1 MPFDGINGFN
11 DHPIVK
17 LAAVERLLA
26 TEQQWCKG
34 RLRDAHG
41 RHCLVGAIEAVG
53 GRQVL
58 QKPIL
63 QAAREVSGKRYWRI
77 EFFNDDPRTTHA
89 DVLQV
94 LRHTRESMIAGLI
107 GEGLREPRRLR
118 WACALRALCMGGGG
132 TAGAPASRDSGIR
145 LSFSN
150 PAMPRN
156 DADARRHS
164 DGDLPKQRAE
174 VLELQH

>member
-1 MPFDGINGFN
+1 MPFDGIDGFDN
-11 DHPIVK
+11 HPIAK
-17 LAAVERLLA
+17 LGAVERMLA

-94 LRHTRESMIAGLI
+94 LRRTRENMIAGMLGSYDRQPRHQRWLRAVRAMCSRGAVEAEAVSPASSTGFSI
-107 GEGLREPRRLR
+107 GEPLSRKRTPE
-118 WACALRALCMGGGG
+118 
-132 TAGAPASRDSGIR
+132 ASGQTER
-145 LSFSN
+145 
-150 PAMPRN
+150 
-156 DADARRHS
+156 
-164 DGDLPKQRAE
+164 

>member
-1 MPFDGINGFN
+1 MPFDGIDAFDN
-11 DHPIVK
+11 HPLAK
-17 LAAVERLLA
+17 LGAVERLLA

-53 GRQVL
+53 GRQIL
-58 QKPIL
+58 QKVVL

-94 LRHTRESMIAGLI
+94 LHRARENLIAGMINEYDRLPWYQKWMRAFRTRSPRPPR
-107 GEGLREPRRLR
+107 GNPPTLFPAEPAAPYRDLDTGLFVEPKLQKDRV
-118 WACALRALCMGGGG
+118 A
-132 TAGAPASRDSGIR
+132 
-145 LSFSN
+145 
-150 PAMPRN
+150 
-156 DADARRHS
+156 
-164 DGDLPKQRAE
+164 
-174 VLELQH
+174 VLEIQD

>member
-1 MPFDGINGFN
+1 M
-11 DHPIVK
+11 
-17 LAAVERLLA
+17 LA

-77 EFFNDDPRTTHA
+77 EVFNDDPRTTHA
-89 DVLQV
+89 GVVQV
-94 LRHTRESMIAGLI
+94 LRRTRENRIAGVLCSYDPQ
-107 GEGLREPRRLR
+107 PRHRR
-118 WACALRALCMGGGG
+118 WRRALRALCSGGGG
-132 TAGAPASRDSGIR
+132 APRGTSPEGT
-145 LSFSN
+145 
-150 PAMPRN
+150 
-156 DADARRHS
+156 
-164 DGDLPKQRAE
+164 
-174 VLELQH
+174 

>member
-1 MPFDGINGFN
+1 MPFDGIDAFDN
-11 DHPIVK
+11 HPVAK
-17 LAAVERLLA
+17 LGAVERMLA

-77 EFFNDDPRTTHA
+77 EFFNDDPRTTHG

-94 LRHTRESMIAGLI
+94 LRRTRENMVAGMLCSYD
-107 GEGLREPRRLR
+107 RQPRHRR
-118 WACALRALCMGGGG
+118 WIRALRSRGGFDAEAISPESTARISLGEPVALRCEPEE
-132 TAGAPASRDSGIR
+132 AGQTGRVPE
-145 LSFSN
+145 F
-150 PAMPRN
+150 
-156 DADARRHS
+156 
-164 DGDLPKQRAE
+164 
-174 VLELQH
+174 QH

>member
-1 MPFDGINGFN
+1 MPFDGIDAFDN
-11 DHPIVK
+11 HPIAK
-17 LAAVERLLA
+17 LGAVERMLA

-94 LRHTRESMIAGLI
+94 LRRTRENMIDGMI
-107 GEGLREPRRLR
+107 CSFDRQPWHRR
-118 WACALRALCMGGGG
+118 WMGALRDLVSPAGSDAEAISLENTTRFSPKEPVALCGKPQG
-132 TAGAPASRDSGIR
+132 SGQTDR
-145 LSFSN
+145 
-150 PAMPRN
+150 
-156 DADARRHS
+156 
-164 DGDLPKQRAE
+164 
-174 VLELQH
+174 VLEFQP

>member
-1 MPFDGINGFN
+1 MPFDGIDGFDN
-11 DHPIVK
+11 HPIAK
-17 LAAVERLLA
+17 LGAVERMLA

-94 LRHTRESMIAGLI
+94 LRRTRENMIDGMI
-107 GEGLREPRRLR
+107 CSFDRQPRHRR
-118 WACALRALCMGGGG
+118 WIRALRALRSRGGFEAEAISPES
-132 TAGAPASRDSGIR
+132 TAR
-145 LSFSN
+145 FS
-150 PAMPRN
+150 PDHIGLREEPEVSVETGR
-156 DADARRHS
+156 
-164 DGDLPKQRAE
+164 
-174 VLELQH
+174 VLEFQR

>member
-1 MPFDGINGFN
+1 MPFDGIDGFDN
-11 DHPIVK
+11 HPIAK
-17 LAAVERLLA
+17 LGAVERLLA

-77 EFFNDDPRTTHA
+77 EFFNDDPRTTHS

-94 LRHTRESMIAGLI
+94 LRRTRENMIAGMI
-107 GEGLREPRRLR
+107 GSYDRQPRRQRLIR
-118 WACALRALCMGGGG
+118 ALRTLCSGRGFDDDGILPES
-132 TAGAPASRDSGIR
+132 GARPSSGEPLAPHR
-145 LSFSN
+145 
-150 PAMPRN
+150 
-156 DADARRHS
+156 
-164 DGDLPKQRAE
+164 E
-174 VLELQH
+174 LELQH

>member
-1 MPFDGINGFN
+1 MPFDGTDAFDN
-11 DHPIVK
+11 HPLAK
-17 LAAVERLLA
+17 LGAVERLLA

-58 QKPIL
+58 QKVVL

-77 EFFNDDPRTTHA
+77 EFFNDDPRTTHG

-94 LRHTRESMIAGLI
+94 LHRARENLIAGMI
-107 GEGLREPRRLR
+107 GDYDRQPRYRKWMR
-118 WACALRALCMGGGG
+118 ALRTRFSSGGCGSSSAVFTSEPAL
-132 TAGAPASRDSGIR
+132 AYRDLEISPYAER
-145 LSFSN
+145 N
-150 PAMPRN
+150 PRKDRVA
-156 DADARRHS
+156 
-164 DGDLPKQRAE
+164 
-174 VLELQH
+174 VLELQD

>member
-1 MPFDGINGFN
+1 MPFDGIDAFDN
-11 DHPIVK
+11 HPIAK
-17 LAAVERLLA
+17 LGAVERMLA

-34 RLRDAHG
+34 RLRDAYG
-41 RHCLVGAIEAVG
+41 RHCLVGAIQAVA

-94 LRHTRESMIAGLI
+94 LRRTRENMIAGMICSYDRL
-107 GEGLREPRRLR
+107 PRRQR
-118 WACALRALCMGGGG
+118 WMRALRGLSPRRGFEADAISPESIARFSPSEPVALCGEPEDTGR
-132 TAGAPASRDSGIR
+132 TDR
-145 LSFSN
+145 L
-150 PAMPRN
+150 
-156 DADARRHS
+156 
-164 DGDLPKQRAE
+164 
-174 VLELQH
+174 LEFQH

>member
-1 MPFDGINGFN
+1 MPFDGIDGFDN
-11 DHPIVK
+11 HPIAK
-17 LAAVERLLA
+17 LGAVERMLA

-89 DVLQV
+89 DVLHV
-94 LRHTRESMIAGLI
+94 LRCTRENMIDGMICSFDRQPRHRRWIRALRTLCSRGGLEAEAI
-107 GEGLREPRRLR
+107 SPETTARFSSREPVVLR
-118 WACALRALCMGGGG
+118 GG
-132 TAGAPASRDSGIR
+132 PQASAQTDR
-145 LSFSN
+145 
-150 PAMPRN
+150 
-156 DADARRHS
+156 
-164 DGDLPKQRAE
+164 
-174 VLELQH
+174 VLEFLH